1 MATIQIRIPTVETV
15 PISTLK
21 TDSENPNKMSRQQL
35 DRLKKSIQ
43 TFGFIVPIVTNKD
56 LLIADGEQRWICA
69 YELGMKEVSVIR
81 LPVEDVDRRLLR
93 QVLNKLRGEHELTA
107 DALEFEKIIA
117 LGKEDDLKYLLDLND
132 SKLERYLREIHPPN
146 PEDYEIPEIGKV
158 KTDIKRGEVFSLGNH
173 RLMCGDATTLD
184 VDKLMENV
192 ICDLFITD
200 PPYGVSYAD
209 KNVFLNAVWPANR
222 VEEEITNDGLTIS
235 QMKSLWLLAFKN
247 ALNHSRKGAIYY
259 INAPQGGELMMMMM
273 MTILEAGWQL
283 KHTLIWKKNNI
294 VMGRS
299 DYKYQHEPI
308 LYGWKDGSH
317 SFYGL
322 AGCSSVW
329 EIPKPHNS
337 DLHPTMKPIKL
348 IETELF
354 NSSVE
359 GETVLDLFG
368 GSGSTLIACEQT
380 GRGCYMMEIEPRY
393 CQIIINRWEKYTG
406 QKAVKLV
413 ESDNIDVQQADN
425 TKDN

>member
-107 DALEFEKIIA
+107 DALEFEKIIG

-132 SKLERYLREIHPPN
+132 SKLERYLREIHPLN
-146 PEDYEIPEIGKV
+146 PEDYEIPEIDKIQ
-158 KTDIKRGEVFSLGNH
+158 TDIKRGDIFSLGVH
-173 RLMCGDATTLD
+173 RLICGDATSSEDTSS
-184 VDKLMENV
+184 LMNGQKASV
-192 ICDLFITD
+192 YLTD
-200 PPYGVSYAD
+200 SPYGVSYSEIRASEPIEND
-209 KNVFLNAVWPANR
+209 DLNGIEFQKFL
-222 VEEEITNDGLTIS
+222 E
-235 QMKSLWLLAFKN
+235 KAFKSIEPH
-247 ALNHSRKGAIYY
+247 LNEDCAWYLWHAQKTQGYFTAAAAACSIIYHRQIVWVKPSLILGRGLY
-259 INAPQGGELMMMMM
+259 HWRHELCLM
-273 MTILEAGWQL
+273 
-283 KHTLIWKKNNI
+283 
-294 VMGRS
+294 
-299 DYKYQHEPI
+299 
-308 LYGWKDGSH
+308 GWKEGH
-317 SFYGL
+317 KPPFYG
-322 AGCSSVW
+322 SRSQTTVW
-329 EIPKPHNS
+329 EYPAPHNERI
-337 DLHPTMKPIKL
+337 HPTQKPVQLL
-348 IETELF
+348 IPAIINHTESNELVVD
-354 NSSVE
+354 N
-359 GETVLDLFG
+359 FG

-380 GRGCYMMEIEPRY
+380 GRVCYMMEIEPRY
-393 CQIIINRWEKYTG
+393 CQIIINRWQAYTG